1 MRTLLSRLQRRV
13 EALLGD
19 NIFSLIAQGAGV
31 VFTIQMA
38 SFVLRYLVHLGLARW
53 MGASEYGMYAFVLS
67 MTAILGIAAKLG
79 FPTAVL
85 RFVSEY
91 REEAEWKRLRG
102 ILQGTWTIT
111 LGMGLAVAV
120 AAYAVVEGLHRL
132 GYIDQPLPLQ
142 IGVWLI
148 PLLGLVTLQKEAI
161 RGLEHM
167 VLAYAPSYI
176 GRRVLV
182 LLSVGSAYLWFG
194 AVDSP
199 TALLLT
205 GGVLV
210 MIVVGQAVVGWQR
223 FPIEVR
229 EASAEYETRT
239 WFRVAWPLLLVS
251 SFNVLLNQTDLFLL
265 GVLRSSEEVGFYNV
279 ALKTGTV
286 VTFLLTGINAIA
298 APRIA
303 RIYRKGDMDRMQ
315 RLVSMVAH
323 LSFWPSLLGSIVLIA
338 ISAPFLR
345 LFGPEFSAAQAALI
359 ILVIGKL
366 INAGAGS
373 VGYLMNMTGHQ
384 DESARVFA
392 WSAGANVLF
401 NLALIPAFGIE
412 GAAVATASTAALWNV
427 WLCVLVK
434 QRMGITSHVLTRS
447 WM

>member
-1 MRTLLSRLQRRV
+1 VLKLFARLRSRV
-13 EALLGD
+13 EDLLGD
-19 NIFSLIAQGAGV
+19 DIFALIARGAGA
-31 VFTIQMA
+31 VFGIQVA
-38 SFVLRYLVHLGLARW
+38 SFLLRYLVHLGLARW

-67 MTAILGIAAKLG
+67 MTAILAIAAKLG

-91 REEAEWKRLRG
+91 REESDWERLRG
-102 ILQGTWTIT
+102 IVQGTWAIT
-111 LGMGLAVAV
+111 LAVGLAVAA
-120 AAYAVVEGLHRL
+120 AAYAVVEGLHRF
-132 GYIDQPLPLQ
+132 GYIDHPLPLQ

-148 PLLGLVTLQKEAI
+148 PLLGLVTLQKETI
-161 RGLEHM
+161 RGLERM

-182 LLSVGSAYLWFG
+182 LLSVGGTYLWFG
-194 AVDSP
+194 SVDSP

-205 GGVLV
+205 AGVLV
-210 MIVVGQAVVGWQR
+210 VIVGGQALAGWRQL
-223 FPIEVR
+223 PPSAR
-229 EASAEYETRT
+229 EASPTYETQT
-239 WFRVAWPLLLVS
+239 WFRVAWPLLLVA
-251 SFNVLLNQTDLFLL
+251 SFNVLLNQTDIFLL
-265 GVLRSSEEVGFYNV
+265 GVLRTSEEVGFYNV
-279 ALKTGTV
+279 ALKTGTI

-303 RIYRKGDMDRMQ
+303 RIYRNGDMDRMQ

-323 LSFWPSLLGSIVLIA
+323 LSFWPSLLGSMVLIA

-345 LFGPEFSAAQAALI
+345 LFGPEFTAGQAALI

-401 NLALIPAFGIE
+401 NLALIPFFGIE

-427 WLCVLVK
+427 WLCILVK
-434 QRMGITSHVLTRS
+434 RRMGITSHVLTGS

>member
-1 MRTLLSRLQRRV
+1 MLELLDRLRSRI
-13 EALLGD
+13 ENLLGD
-19 NIFSLIAQGAGV
+19 DLFALIAQGAGA
-31 VFTIQMA
+31 VFGIQVA
-38 SFVLRYLVHLGLARW
+38 SFLLRYLVHLGLARW

-67 MTAILGIAAKLG
+67 MTAILAIVAKLG

-91 REEAEWKRLRG
+91 REETDWKRLRG
-102 ILQGTWTIT
+102 IVQGTWAIT
-111 LGMGLAVAV
+111 LGVGLAVAG
-120 AAYAVVEGLHRL
+120 AAYAVIEGLHRL

-161 RGLEHM
+161 RGLERM

-182 LLSVGSAYLWFG
+182 LLSVGGAYLWFG
-194 AVDSP
+194 SVDSP
-199 TALLLT
+199 IALFLTA
-205 GGVLV
+205 GVLV
-210 MIVVGQAVVGWQR
+210 VIVLGQAVVGWQR
-223 FPIEVR
+223 LPIEVR
-229 EASAEYETRT
+229 EASAKYETRT
-239 WFRVAWPLLLVS
+239 WFRVAWPLLLVA

-265 GVLRSSEEVGFYNV
+265 GVLRSSKEVGFYNV

-345 LFGPEFSAAQAALI
+345 LFGPEFSAAQTALI
-359 ILVIGKL
+359 ILVVGKL

-401 NLALIPAFGIE
+401 NLTLIPAFGIE

-434 QRMGITSHVLTRS
+434 RRMGITSHVLTRS

>member
-1 MRTLLSRLQRRV
+1 VRKLFVRLRRQV
-13 EALLGD
+13 ESLLGD
-19 NIFSLIAQGAGV
+19 DIFTLIAQGAGV
-31 VFTIQMA
+31 VFGIQVA
-38 SFVLRYLVHLGLARW
+38 SFLLRYLVHLGLARW

-67 MTAILGIAAKLG
+67 MTAILAIAAKLG

-91 REEAEWKRLRG
+91 QEGEEWTRLRG
-102 ILQGTWTIT
+102 IVQRTWGIT
-111 LGMGLAVAV
+111 LGVGLAVAGL
-120 AAYAVVEGLHRL
+120 AYAAIEGLHRL

-142 IGVWLI
+142 VGVWLV
-148 PLLGLVTLQKEAI
+148 PLLGLVTLQKETI

-182 LLSVGSAYLWFG
+182 LLSVGGAYLWFG
-194 AVDSP
+194 TVDSA

-205 GGVLV
+205 VGVLLI
-210 MIVVGQAVVGWQR
+210 IVAGQAVAGWR
-223 FPIEVR
+223 RLPE
-229 EASAEYETRT
+229 EARTASPEYETRT
-239 WFRVAWPLLLVS
+239 WFRVAWPLLLVA

-265 GVLRSSEEVGFYNV
+265 GVLRTSEEVGFYNV

-303 RIYRKGDMDRMQ
+303 RIYRNGDMERMQ

-345 LFGPEFSAAQAALI
+345 LFGPEFSAGQVALI
-359 ILVIGKL
+359 ILVAGKL

-392 WSAGANVLF
+392 WSAGCNVLL
-401 NLALIPAFGIE
+401 NLALIPFFGIE

-434 QRMGITSHVLTRS
+434 RRMGITSHVLTRS